1 MKLFKKPIF
10 VSVSPNV
17 QKDDVFSALKL
28 LFSPWRWI
36 KGEAPRKLIEEI
48 KNYFGIKSVFVF
60 DSGRTS
66 LYAILSSV
74 GLKEGDD
81 VLVQALTCVAA
92 VNPILWVG
100 AKPVYVDIE
109 EKTFNMSPDDLKK
122 KITLKSRA
130 IIIQH
135 TFGMPGKLDEII
147 PIARKNNLIIIEDCA
162 HALGAVYK
170 NKKVGVFGDA
180 AFFSFGRYKIISSVF
195 GGAAATNNPEIA
207 ENLKKFY
214 EKCGYPARFWIFQQL
229 FHPIFLSVVK
239 PFYNFFSLGKIAV
252 VAAKKLKL
260 LSLTVYSEEKSGG
273 RPGFGSSRMPNCLAV
288 LGLKQFKKL
297 ENFNRRRLEI
307 VQFYIKSFRGDKNIR
322 LPEIFSHT
330 APAFLVFPV
339 QVKNNDLAYK
349 LIGFARKNG
358 IYLENWP
365 AKKVVGP
372 KGTDLKKLC
381 YVDGSCPVAESVAL
395 RTVVLPTNPNT
406 GLKDAGRVVEIIK
419 KFYV

>member
-1 MKLFKKPIF
+1 MKLFKKPVF
-10 VSVSPNV
+10 VSVSPNA
-17 QKDDVFSALKL
+17 QKDDVFLALKL

-36 KGEAPRKLIEEI
+36 KGEAPQKLTEKI
-48 KNYFGIKSVFVF
+48 KNYFGVKSAFVF

-74 GLKEGDD
+74 DFREGGE
-81 VLVQALTCVAA
+81 VLVQAFTCVAA
-92 VNPILWVG
+92 VNPILWIG

-109 EKTFNMSPDDLKK
+109 ENTFNMSPDDLKK
-122 KITLKSRA
+122 KITPRSRA

-135 TFGMPGKLDEII
+135 TFGMPGKIEEIAS
-147 PIARKNNLIIIEDCA
+147 IAKKRNLTIIEDCA
-162 HALGAVYK
+162 HALGAIYK

-195 GGAAATNNPEIA
+195 GGAAITNNPKIA
-207 ENLKKFY
+207 ENLKKFH
-214 EKCGYPARFWIFQQL
+214 ENCAYPSRFWIFQQL
-229 FHPIFLSVVK
+229 FHPIFLSVAK

-273 RPGFGSSRMPNCLAV
+273 RPGFGYSKMPNCLAV
-288 LGLKQFKKL
+288 LGLNQFQKL
-297 ENFNRRRLEI
+297 ENFNRWRAEI
-307 VQFYIKSFRGDKNIR
+307 VQFYIKSFRGNKNVNF
-322 LPEIFSHT
+322 PEIFSHT
-330 APAFLVFPV
+330 APAFLVFPIQV
-339 QVKNNDLAYK
+339 QNGDLVYK

-381 YVDGSCPVAESVAL
+381 YIDGSCPTAESAAL
-395 RTVVLPTNPNT
+395 KTVVLPANPNIN
-406 GLKDAGRVVEIIK
+406 LKDAGKIVKIIEE
-419 KFYV
+419 FL